1 MTKIPPGFAI
11 AIDGTMGVGK
21 STAAK
26 LLAQMLGITYID
38 TGAMYRA
45 VALYNVQN
53 GTELSNPTAV
63 ESSLQNINIDLR
75 YAEGAQRVF
84 LNGQDVTGLIR
95 TQEIS
100 DVTSQYVAVN
110 EAVRQKL
117 VAQQQEMAKTG
128 AVVMDGRDIGSRV
141 LPWAQVK
148 IYLDASPQ
156 IRAHRRT
163 LELESKGQP
172 ANYETVLEETILRDE
187 RDKSRQISPLVQTP
201 DAILIDTGHMT
212 PREVAAKIAEI
223 VKECLTCST
232 KPCDS

>member
-21 STAAK
+21 STVAR
-26 LLAQMLGITYID
+26 LLAHMLGITYID
-38 TGAMYRA
+38 TGAMYRV
-45 VALYNVQN
+45 VALYSLQN
-53 GTELSNPTAV
+53 GITDPTLL

-75 YAEGAQRVF
+75 YENGAQRVF

-100 DVTSQYVAVN
+100 DITSKHIAVN

-141 LPWAQVK
+141 LPGAQVK
-148 IYLDASPQ
+148 IYLDASPE
-156 IRAHRRT
+156 IRARRRT

-172 ANYETVLEETILRDE
+172 ADYETVLAETIQRDR
-187 RDKSRQISPLVQTP
+187 RDTTRAISPLTQTP
-201 DAILIDTGHMT
+201 DAIYIDTGHMNQQ
-212 PREVAAKIAEI
+212 EVAEKIAEI
-223 VKECLTCST
+223 VKEVLSCST